1 MNIRLIMGILG
12 GIIAAEFVAILVQ
25 LNIYKKEIDKGIEY
39 ENFRKQVL
47 LKAAKERRELRE
59 ALAKQQ
65 ELKNKMEELLKSRR
79 EKQPN
84 MPSAGSIFKRGEDY
98 ISAKLID
105 ECGLKGYTI
114 GGAQVSEKHA
124 GFIVNT
130 GEATAQDILDLIAY
144 VKEVVFEKT
153 GKSIKLE
160 VEVLGE

>member
-65 ELKNKMEELLKSRR
+65 ELKDRMEELRKKR
-79 EKQPN
+79 EKT
-84 MPSAGSIFKRGEDY
+84 STK
-98 ISAKLID
+98 
-105 ECGLKGYTI
+105 
-114 GGAQVSEKHA
+114 
-124 GFIVNT
+124 
-130 GEATAQDILDLIAY
+130 TAS
-144 VKEVVFEKT
+144 KT
-153 GKSIKLE
+153 KKTK
-160 VEVLGE
+160 